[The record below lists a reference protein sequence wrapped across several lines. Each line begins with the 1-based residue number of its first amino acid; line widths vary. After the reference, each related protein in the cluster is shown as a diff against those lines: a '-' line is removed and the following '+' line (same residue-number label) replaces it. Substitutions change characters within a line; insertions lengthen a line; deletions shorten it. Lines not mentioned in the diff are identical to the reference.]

1 MMILF
6 RLKLILFVFILSFAL
21 QSCTGIKNQ
30 TAPKSSVRTSSPNKH
45 PTQAS
50 SQSPAQV
57 ANLAKKYIDAGN
69 YQKAINIYRSEHRKH
84 PQNLQLMQMYAKSL
98 DSIKSTADDAFEK
111 KDFADAGRIYY
122 VLQKNYG
129 NFSHVVQMLSF
140 DNAYLHAQLSYCKK
154 SLSIKG
160 FQEYRE
166 GHLNSA
172 LASWQCVLD
181 IDPNNKDIAEAMK
194 TAKLQQKNLP

>member
-1 MMILF
+1 MKLF
-6 RLKLILFVFILSFAL
+6 RLMLVLFVFILSFTL
-21 QSCTGIKNQ
+21 QSCNGIKNLI
-30 TAPKSSVRTSSPNKH
+30 APRSSVRTSSHNK
-45 PTQAS
+45 PAAQAS
-50 SQSPAQV
+50 SQSPTQV
-57 ANLAKKYIDAGN
+57 ANLAQKHIKAGN
-69 YQKAINIYRSEHRKH
+69 YQKAINIYSSEHRRH
-84 PQNLQLMQMYAKSL
+84 PQDLQLMQMYAKSL

-111 KDFADAGRIYY
+111 KDFAYAGRIYY

-129 NFSHVVQMLSF
+129 KLGHVVQMISF
-140 DNAYLHAQLSYCKK
+140 DNAYLNTRLSYCKK

-181 IDPNNKDIAEAMK
+181 IDPNNKDIKEAMK